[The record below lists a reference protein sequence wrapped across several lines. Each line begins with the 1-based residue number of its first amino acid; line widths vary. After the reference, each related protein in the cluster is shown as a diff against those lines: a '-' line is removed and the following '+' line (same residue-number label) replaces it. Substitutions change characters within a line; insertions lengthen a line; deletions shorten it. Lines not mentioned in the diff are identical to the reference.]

1 MIAAELGKLS
11 ELLKSGA
18 LSEEE
23 FKAAKAKVLGPWIVV
38 LFDNQNSKESSAVN
52 SYMVVAKFKEGVSQ
66 EDIRELVPAEQA
78 QAKLLEEKGAIGTI
92 KIAMPKRTVFIEAFG
107 DDETQVNSNIE
118 SLPRSKLWEWEIFAT
133 TPPAGAPS

>member
-1 MIAAELGKLS
+1 M
-11 ELLKSGA
+11 
-18 LSEEE
+18 
-23 FKAAKAKVLGPWIVV
+23 
-38 LFDNQNSKESSAVN
+38 N
-52 SYMVVAKFKEGVSQ
+52 SYIVVAKFKEGVSQ

-107 DDETQVNSNIE
+107 ADETHVNSNIE
-118 SLPRSKLWEWEIFAT
+118 SLPLSKLWDWEIFAT